1 MSHLNYNHLYYFWHV
16 YKQGSVVGA
25 AEALYLTPQTIT
37 GQIKALEE
45 RLQGKLF
52 KRKGRGIE
60 PSELGELVFRYAD
73 KMFTLSQEML
83 DIVNYRKESNLLFDV
98 GVADA
103 LSKRLV
109 SGVLDAAV
117 VEDEQ
122 IHLRCFESTHE
133 MLLEQLSQHKLDMII
148 SDCPIDSTQQEGLF
162 SVKIGE
168 CGVSFWCINPPPEKP
183 FPACLEE
190 RRLLV
195 PGRRSMLGRKLG
207 ELVFRYAD
215 KMFTLSQEMLDI
227 VNYRKESNLLFDVGV
242 ADALSKRLVSG
253 VLDAAVVEDEQIHLR
268 CFESTHEMLLEQL
281 SQHKLDMIIS
291 DCPIDSTQQ
300 EGLFSVKIGE
310 CGVSFWCINPPPEKP
325 FPACLEERRLLVPGR
340 RSMLGRKLLN
350 WFNSQGLNVEILGE
364 FDDAALMK
372 AFGEAHNAIF
382 VAPTLY
388 AHDLYSDDKITEI
401 GRVDNVMEEYHA
413 IFAERMI
420 QHPAVQRICNRDYSA
435 LFTPP
440 AI

>member
-1 MSHLNYNHLYYFWHV
+1 MSHINYNHLYYFWHV
-16 YKQGSVVGA
+16 YKEGSVVGA

-37 GQIKALEE
+37 GQIRALEE

-52 KRKGRGIE
+52 KRKGRGLE
-60 PSELGELVFRYAD
+60 PSELGELVYRYAD

-109 SGVLDAAV
+109 SSVLNAAV
-117 VEDEQ
+117 VEGEP

-162 SVKIGE
+162 SVRIGE
-168 CGVSFWCINPPPEKP
+168 CGVSFWCTNPPPEKP

-190 RRLLV
+190 RRLL
-195 PGRRSMLGRKLG
+195 
-207 ELVFRYAD
+207 
-215 KMFTLSQEMLDI
+215 I
-227 VNYRKESNLLFDVGV
+227 
-242 ADALSKRLVSG
+242 
-253 VLDAAVVEDEQIHLR
+253 
-268 CFESTHEMLLEQL
+268 
-281 SQHKLDMIIS
+281 
-291 DCPIDSTQQ
+291 
-300 EGLFSVKIGE
+300 
-310 CGVSFWCINPPPEKP
+310 
-325 FPACLEERRLLVPGR
+325 PGR

-372 AFGEAHNAIF
+372 AFGAMHNAIF

-388 AHDLYSDDKITEI
+388 AYDFYADKTVVEI
-401 GRVDNVMEEYHA
+401 GRVENVMEEYHA
-413 IFAERMI
+413 
-420 QHPAVQRICNRDYSA
+420 
-435 LFTPP
+435 
-440 AI
+440 

>member
-1 MSHLNYNHLYYFWHV
+1 MSYINYNHLYYFWHV
-16 YKQGSVVGA
+16 YREGSVVGA
-25 AEALYLTPQTIT
+25 AESLFLTPQTIT

-52 KRKGRGIE
+52 KRKGRGLE
-60 PSELGELVFRYAD
+60 PTELGELVFRYAD

-83 DIVNYRKESNLLFDV
+83 DIINYRKESNLLFDV

-109 SGVLDAAV
+109 SGILNTAV
-117 VEDEQ
+117 SEGEP

-133 MLLEQLSQHKLDMII
+133 LLLEQLSQHKLDMII

-168 CGVSFWCINPPPEKP
+168 CSISFWCNNPPPQTV
-183 FPACLEE
+183 FPACLQE
-190 RRLLV
+190 RRLL
-195 PGRRSMLGRKLG
+195 
-207 ELVFRYAD
+207 
-215 KMFTLSQEMLDI
+215 I
-227 VNYRKESNLLFDVGV
+227 
-242 ADALSKRLVSG
+242 
-253 VLDAAVVEDEQIHLR
+253 
-268 CFESTHEMLLEQL
+268 
-281 SQHKLDMIIS
+281 
-291 DCPIDSTQQ
+291 
-300 EGLFSVKIGE
+300 
-310 CGVSFWCINPPPEKP
+310 
-325 FPACLEERRLLVPGR
+325 PGR

-350 WFNSQGLNVEILGE
+350 WFNAQGLQVEILGE

-372 AFGEAHNAIF
+372 AFGASHNAIF

-388 AHDLYSDDKITEI
+388 AHDLFADERMVEI

-420 QHPAVQRICNRDYSA
+420 QHPAVQRICNQDYSG
-435 LFTPP
+435 LFAPLQ
-440 AI
+440 